1 MIDKLVEFAKI
12 AGETQLSFQKQDNLD
27 VHYKGSHL
35 VTMVTSTDLKISE
48 MFQRFVAEV
57 FPDLNYFVVDEES
70 FSRYGDDIFN
80 RIDNAEYLFVL
91 DPLDGTL
98 QYSQNIPLFGISIG
112 VFRNKQPYAGVLYLP
127 KLKELIYRNEDKQV
141 FWHRNAFMPEEE
153 KVLLSPD
160 SQTTSS
166 LIVDLQHHFSL
177 DMSKNTKNYLFVDY
191 LCSVFCYT
199 LLATGRVRSGMFK
212 DWLWDMAGA
221 WTIFSALEIK
231 IYDVSGDKYLD
242 ELDANDFTSDL
253 KFKNAHII
261 GTENEIDYLR
271 KIVVEDRRL

>member
-1 MIDKLVEFAKI
+1 MIDKLIGFAKI
-12 AGETQLSFQKQDNLD
+12 AGETQLSLQKQDNLD

-48 MFQRFVAEV
+48 MFQRFVAET
-57 FPDLNYFVVDEES
+57 FPDLDYFIVDEES

-80 RIDNAEYLFVL
+80 RINNAEYLFVL

-112 VFRNKQPYAGVLYLP
+112 VFRSKQPYAGVLYLP
-127 KLKELIYRNEDKQV
+127 ALKELVYRGEDKQV
-141 FWHRNAFMPEEE
+141 FWCRDAFMPDE
-153 KVLLSPD
+153 KKLLLPSKP
-160 SQTTSS
+160 QTTSS
-166 LIVDLQHHFSL
+166 LIIDLQHHFSL
-177 DMSKNTKNYLFVDY
+177 DMSKNIKNYLFVDY

-212 DWLWDMAGA
+212 DWVWDMAGA
-221 WTIFSALEIK
+221 WTIFSALGVR
-231 IYDVSGDKYLD
+231 IYDVSEDKYLD
-242 ELDANDFTSDL
+242 KFDMNDFTPDL

-261 GTENEIDYLR
+261 GVENEIDYLR
-271 KIVVEDRRL
+271 KIIVKDKGV